1 MAERY
6 TSRTLRE
13 IVRIIASR
21 FLGMVI
27 ILALFIAGAIFINY
41 VSPRKYRTEIKV
53 SVRLPGE
60 GRIDTGKDNEVRAR
74 LSQLIQKQIQII
86 QANDTVATALY
97 LMKNPPKKVDGKKN
111 PWLTDIQTNWD
122 STGAKLV
129 NLKLEEK
136 QKAAIKKYIRD
147 NVAEI
152 AKIKKLVSVVTP
164 GGSDALFTG
173 TFTIQVNWQEK
184 RKFMEASTDKTREVA
199 AANCYKFANL
209 LYKAYLYQKE
219 RFQYQLAITDQE
231 FSKEQGLDKIDAELE
246 DNTEQRAELVK
257 LIGPDMNTVK
267 GIATG
272 QGGTDSGLQQDRGKI
287 ADDLRIQENK
297 IIKNDAR
304 EKSIFNQLKKEKD
317 LIAKLNPEF
326 NVKAKLGGDASNV
339 KEDLQNLGEKVIKIN
354 FESESINQNPRL
366 NQLQVAISQEI
377 VKLNRLTGSYTDEFP
392 KVKEAKRTIY
402 NNYCSLIK
410 LLIDQY
416 EEIKQKQQTLN
427 NQKNKYLK
435 DLQATDARL
444 KELNGYAES
453 LKALEE
459 KRESIIK
466 RKNEAIISRDKA
478 VADVAYAKI
487 STQNILQSPS
497 MPDPEKPRRP
507 ITFLNL
513 ILGIFAGMV
522 FALAYAFLSDYF
534 DHTIKSVDDAERYLG
549 TPVLTSV
556 PKLGKNII
564 R

>member
-27 ILALFIAGAIFINY
+27 ILALFISGAIFINY

-74 LSQLIQKQIQII
+74 LSQTIQKQIQII
-86 QANDTVATALY
+86 QSNDTIATALY
-97 LMKNPPKKVDGKKN
+97 LMKNPPKSVGGIKN
-111 PWLTDIQTNWD
+111 PWLTDIKTSWD
-122 STGAKLV
+122 TKGV
-129 NLKLEEK
+129 NTVDLKLTEK
-136 QKAAIKKYIRD
+136 QIKDIRKLIKNDVVAIS
-147 NVAEI
+147 
-152 AKIKKLVSVVTP
+152 KIKKRISVITP

-173 TFTIQVNWQEK
+173 TFTIQVNWEEN
-184 RKFMEASTDKTREVA
+184 RKFMEASTEKTREVA
-199 AANCYKFANL
+199 AEDCLKFANL
-209 LYKAYLYQKE
+209 LYKAYRYQKE
-219 RFQYQLAITDQE
+219 KIQRQLALTDQK
-231 FSKEQGLDKIDAELE
+231 FSKEQGLAKIDAELDEVNKE
-246 DNTEQRAELVK
+246 DSELGEKIGKDMSIVK
-257 LIGPDMNTVK
+257 A
-267 GIATG
+267 IATG
-272 QGGTDSGLQQDRGKI
+272 QGGTDSG
-287 ADDLRIQENK
+287 IQTEING
-297 IIKNDAR
+297 IKLEIR
-304 EKSIFNQLKKEKD
+304 ELERKYVKEDFRQKSILGQLRTEKD
-317 LIAKLNPEF
+317 LVAKLDPEF
-326 NVKAKLGGDASNV
+326 NKKESLGGDADNVPSNIAT
-339 KEDLQNLGEKVIKIN
+339 QGEKVIKIN

-366 NQLQVAISQEI
+366 NQLQVAISQDL
-377 VKLNRLTGSYTDEFP
+377 VKLNRLMGSYTDEFP
-392 KVKEAKRTIY
+392 KVKEAKRTIF
-402 NNYCSLIK
+402 NNYCSLIR

-416 EEIKQKQQTLN
+416 EEIKLKKEICLTQDRKL
-427 NQKNKYLK
+427 KSRLK
-435 DLQATDARL
+435 DLEDRL
-444 KELNGYAES
+444 STLNELGLAY
-453 LKALEE
+453 
-459 KRESIIK
+459 KRVSERRENIIK
-466 RKNEAIISRDKA
+466 RKDEAIERRDKA
-478 VADVAYAKI
+478 AADVAYANI

-497 MPDPEKPRRP
+497 LPDPEKPRRP